1 MDNNNNNHR
10 AYGRAH
16 ETEVWQNGRLGC
28 WVKPESFGTRALRW
42 VGAAL
47 ELAALGFRVFG
58 LCALCA
64 MA

>member
-1 MDNNNNNHR
+1 MDNSNNNHR

-16 ETEVWQNGRLGC
+16 ETEVCHNGRLGC
-28 WVKPESFGTRALRW
+28 WVEPESFWTRALRW

-47 ELAALGFRVFG
+47 ELAALGFLVFG